1 MPKRTDIKSILIIG
15 AGPIIIGQACE
26 FDYSGVQ
33 ACKALREE
41 GFKVILINS
50 NPATIMTDPATA
62 DVTYIEPITWRTVEK
77 IIAKECPDA
86 ILPTMGG
93 QTALNCA
100 LDLWHNGVLDK
111 YRGAAT
117 GKPVELIGAT
127 PEAIDKAEDRLKFK
141 DAMTKIGLGSAR
153 SGIAHTMVEAW
164 TVQRTLGFPTV
175 IRPSFTL
182 GGTGGGI
189 AYNAEEFETICKRGL
204 EASPTNELLIEESLL
219 GWKEFEME
227 VVRDKADNCIIVC
240 SIENLDPMGV
250 HTGDSIT
257 VAPAQTLTDKEY
269 QILRNASLAVLRE
282 IGVDTGGSN
291 VQFAINPDDGRMVVI
306 EMNPRVSRSSAL
318 ASKATGFPIAKVAAK
333 LACGY
338 TLDELRNEIT
348 GGATPASFEPSID
361 YVVTK
366 IPRFAFE
373 KFPAADS
380 RLTTQMKSVGE
391 VMAMG
396 RTFQES
402 FQKALRG
409 LEVGVDG
416 MNEKTQDREVLE
428 KELGAPGPER
438 IWFVGDAFAQGLSVE
453 EVFALTK
460 IDRWFL
466 VQIEQIVKIELEL
479 ETKTLDDI
487 DAPTLRALKQKGFS
501 DRRLARQLKTTDTA
515 IRGRRRALGVRPV
528 YKRVDTCA
536 AEFSTNTAYLYSTYE
551 SEGSECE
558 AAPTGNRKIMVLGG
572 GPNRI
577 GQGIEFDYC
586 CVHAALAMREDGYE
600 TIMVNCNPET
610 VSTDYDTSDR
620 LYFEP
625 HTLEDVLEIVDKEK
639 PLGVIVQYGGQTPLK
654 LALDLEANGVPIIG
668 TTPDMIDA
676 AEDRERFQ
684 KLLQALGLRQPPNAT
699 ARTEPEALEK
709 AAALGYPLVVRP
721 SYVLGGRAMEI
732 VHEQR
737 DLERYMR
744 EAVKVSND
752 SPVLL
757 DRFLNDAIECDVDCI
772 RDATGKAFIGGVMEH
787 IEQAGVHSGDSA
799 CSLPPYSLSAGTV
812 QEIERQTRAMA
823 QALNVVGLMNVQFAI
838 QNVDGKDVIYVLEVN
853 PRASRTVP
861 FVSKATGIQLA
872 KVAARCMAGQTLE
885 SQGILNEVTPPY
897 FSVKEAVFPF
907 VKFPGVDTILGPEMK
922 STGEVMGVGKTF
934 GEAFVKSQI
943 AAGTRLPQPFKPSG
957 EPAGKVFI
965 SVKRSDKPRAIEVAR
980 GLAAMQFELIATRGT
995 AAAINGAGIT
1005 CSVVNKFTEGRPNIV
1020 DMIKNEEIALV
1031 INSVEERR
1039 NAITDSRH
1047 IRTSALLARVTT
1059 FTTIAGAEAA
1069 VEGMKYLDKLGV
1081 VSVQEMHAQL
1091 LA

>member
-26 FDYSGVQ
+26 FDYSGAQ

-41 GFKVILINS
+41 GYKVILVNS
-50 NPATIMTDPATA
+50 NPATIMTDPEMA
-62 DVTYIEPITWRTVEK
+62 DVTYIEPITWQVVER
-77 IIAKECPDA
+77 IIAKEKPDA

-100 LDLWHNGVLDK
+100 LDLHHHGVLTK
-111 YRGAAT
+111 YGC
-117 GKPVELIGAT
+117 ELIGAT
-127 PEAIDKAEDRLKFK
+127 PEAIDKAEDRSKFK
-141 DAMTKIGLGSAR
+141 DAMTKIGLGSAK
-153 SGIAHTMVEAW
+153 SGVAHTLEESWA
-164 TVQRTLGFPTV
+164 VQKELGFPV
-175 IRPSFTL
+175 IIRPSFTM

-189 AYNAEEFETICKRGL
+189 AYNAEEFEAICKRGL
-204 EASPTNELLIEESLL
+204 EASPTSELLIEESLL
-219 GWKEFEME
+219 GWKEYEME
-227 VVRDKADNCIIVC
+227 VVRDKKDNCIIVC

-269 QILRNASLAVLRE
+269 QIMRNASLAVLRE

-291 VQFAINPDDGRMVVI
+291 VQFSVNPKDGRMIVI

-318 ASKATGFPIAKVAAK
+318 ASKATGFPIAKIAAK
-333 LACGY
+333 LAVGF

-373 KFPAADS
+373 KFPTADDH
-380 RLTTQMKSVGE
+380 LTTQMKSVGE
-391 VMAMG
+391 VMAIG

-416 MNEKTQDREVLE
+416 MNEKTTDRETIE
-428 KELGAPGPER
+428 EELGAPGPDR
-438 IWFVGDAFAQGLSVE
+438 IWYVGDAFAHGFSLE
-453 EVFALTK
+453 EVQQLTH
-460 IDRWFL
+460 IDPWFL
-466 VQIEQIVKIELEL
+466 VQIKEIVDIELWL
-479 ETKTLDDI
+479 ETQSLDALDRDTLF
-487 DAPTLRALKQKGFS
+487 RLKQKGFA
-501 DRRLARQLKTTDTA
+501 DRRLAKLLKATDTA
-515 IRGRRRALGVRPV
+515 VREKRHALNIRPV

-536 AEFSTNTAYLYSTYE
+536 GEFATNTAYMYSTYDE
-551 SEGSECE
+551 ECE
-558 AAPTGNRKIMVLGG
+558 SQPTDKKKIMVLGG

-625 HTLEDVLEIVDKEK
+625 LTLEDVLEIVDVEK
-639 PLGVIVQYGGQTPLK
+639 PYGVIVQYGGQTPLK
-654 LALDLEANGVPIIG
+654 LALDLEANGVPIVG
-668 TTPDMIDA
+668 TSPDMIDA

-684 KLLQALGLRQPPNAT
+684 KMLQELGLRQPPNRT
-699 ARTEPEALEK
+699 ARTEEEALKLAVEI
-709 AAALGYPLVVRP
+709 GYPLVVRP

-744 EAVKVSND
+744 EAVKVSHD

-757 DRFLNDAIECDVDCI
+757 DRFLNDAIEVDVDCLSDGT
-772 RDATGKAFIGGVMEH
+772 RTFIGGVMEH

-799 CSLPPYSLSAGTV
+799 CSLPPYSLSQPTID
-812 QEIERQTRAMA
+812 EIKRQTAAMA
-823 QALNVVGLMNVQFAI
+823 RGLNVVGLMNVQFAI
-838 QNVDGKDVIYVLEVN
+838 QQQEVDGKLQDIVFVLEVN

-861 FVSKATGIQLA
+861 FVSKATGLQLA
-872 KVAARCMAGQTLE
+872 KIAARCMVGQSLD
-885 SQGILNEVTPPY
+885 SQGIANEVVPPY
-897 FSVKEAVFPF
+897 YSVKEAVFPF

-934 GEAFVKSQI
+934 GEAFVKSQLG
-943 AAGTRLPQPFKPSG
+943 AGVKLPTS
-957 EPAGKVFI
+957 GKVFL
-965 SVKRSDKPRAIEVAR
+965 SVKSSDKPRAVQVAR
-980 GLAAMQFELIATRGT
+980 DLVAMGFQVVATKGT
-995 AAAINGAGIT
+995 AAAIEASGIPVAT
-1005 CSVVNKFTEGRPNIV
+1005 ANKVVEGRPHIV
-1020 DMIKNEEIALV
+1020 DMIKNNEIALV
-1031 INSVEERR
+1031 INTVEEKR
-1039 NAITDSRH
+1039 NAIVDSRA
-1047 IRTSALLARVTT
+1047 IRTSALAARVTT

-1069 VEGMKYLDKLGV
+1069 VQGMRHLDSLHVYDLQGLHKSL
-1081 VSVQEMHAQL
+1081 H
-1091 LA
+1091 